1 MRCQEFLTHYSAWRD
16 GLEPEHAFEMEQHLE
31 VCFDCQAHHEALHHG
46 VSLLF
51 ESEVELSPDFAERL
65 EQRLRRSAA
74 EHQAPHISPLAASA
88 MALLGALV
96 VAFAARRPSVTPVAA
111 EAQPPVMAQPVSY
124 AAPPFV
130 VFTAKP

>member
-1 MRCQEFLTHYSAWRD
+1 MRCQDFHTHYSAWRD
-16 GLEPEHAFEMEQHLE
+16 GLEPGRAFEMEQHLE
-31 VCFDCQAHHEALHHG
+31 ACPACQAHHEALHHG
-46 VSLLF
+46 VSILF
-51 ESEVELSPDFAERL
+51 ESEVEPSPGFADRL
-65 EQRLRRSAA
+65 EQRLIRAAA

-96 VAFAARRPSVTPVAA
+96 VAVAARRPTVTPVAA
-111 EAQPPVMAQPVSY
+111 ESQPPVVAHPVSF